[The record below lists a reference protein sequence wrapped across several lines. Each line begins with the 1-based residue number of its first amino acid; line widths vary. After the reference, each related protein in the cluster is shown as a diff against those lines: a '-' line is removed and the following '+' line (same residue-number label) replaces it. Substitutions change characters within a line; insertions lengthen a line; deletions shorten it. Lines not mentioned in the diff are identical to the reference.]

1 MSKTAFPDRHHLLDL
16 VLCNSDGTAREEWQ
30 FHLHGVLRSVI
41 MFRVIHHLNGYYCS
55 QVITNVGVT
64 DRRRKLRESRQIIYR
79 GPSLHAASAAL
90 SGFVE
95 AYLGT
100 DVYEE
105 LL

>member
-1 MSKTAFPDRHHLLDL
+1 MSKTELPDRHHLLDL
-16 VLCNSDGTAREEWQ
+16 VLCKSDSTARQEWQ

-41 MFRVIHHLNGYYCS
+41 LFRVIHHLNGYYCT
-55 QVITNVGVT
+55 QVITNVGIT
-64 DRRRKLRESRQIIYR
+64 DRRRKLREARQIIYR
-79 GPSLHAASAAL
+79 GPSLQAAFAAL